1 MIHDKMGERMKGY
14 EAAAQHY
21 LTKRTPVIIRC
32 DSKAGHTFTKH
43 LRKPIDNIF
52 REAMENAMMRTAK
65 EVQGCYFAYEESD
78 EVTFLLQD
86 YETLE
91 TDAWF
96 GYRTDKLCSITASY
110 MTLYFN
116 QEFKRIA
123 EDYIWNWTHCMVPQS
138 MTLFE
143 EEKKYHTTL
152 HKCIEKGLIFDAR
165 CFNIPKE
172 EVVNVV
178 LWRQMDSM
186 RNSIQSIGHHYLSQK
201 EMNGKNNDEVLT
213 ILKEKGINYWKT
225 MLHHHK
231 VGVCCYR
238 EDGEWQ
244 LDYNMPILKG
254 EDRYFLERFV

>member
-65 EVQGCYFAYEESD
+65 EIQGCYFAYEESD

-96 GYRTDKLCSITASY
+96 GYRTDKLCSIVASY

-123 EDYIWNWTHCMVPQS
+123 ENYIWEWTHSMVPQS

-143 EEKKYHTTL
+143 EENKYHTTL
-152 HKCIEKGLIFDAR
+152 RKCIEKGLIFDAR
-165 CFNIPKE
+165 CFNVPKE

-186 RNSIQSIGHHYLSQK
+186 RNSIQSTGHHYLSQK
-201 EMNGKNNDEVLT
+201 EMNGKNNDEVLAM
-213 ILKEKGINYWKT
+213 LKEKGVNWET
-225 MLHHHK
+225 MPHHHK

-244 LDYNMPILKG
+244 LDYNMPTLKG
-254 EDRYFLERFV
+254 EDRYFLERLI

>member
-43 LRKPIDNIF
+43 LRKPVDNIF

-65 EVQGCYFAYEESD
+65 EIQGCYFAYEESD

-123 EDYIWNWTHCMVPQS
+123 ENYIWEWTHSMVPQS

-143 EEKKYHTTL
+143 EENKYHTTL
-152 HKCIEKGLIFDAR
+152 RKCIEKGLIFDAR
-165 CFNIPKE
+165 CFNVPKE

-178 LWRQMDSM
+178 FWRQMDSM
-186 RNSIQSIGHHYLSQK
+186 RNSIQSTGHHYLSQK
-201 EMNGKNNDEVLT
+201 EMNGKNNDEVLVM
-213 ILKEKGINYWKT
+213 LKEKGVNWGT
-225 MLHHHK
+225 MPHHHK

-244 LDYNMPILKG
+244 LDYHMPMLKG